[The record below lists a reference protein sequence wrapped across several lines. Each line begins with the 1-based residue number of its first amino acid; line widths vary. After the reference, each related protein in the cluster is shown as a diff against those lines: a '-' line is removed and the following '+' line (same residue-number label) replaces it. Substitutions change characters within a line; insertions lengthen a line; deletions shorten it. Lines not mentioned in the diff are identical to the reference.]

1 MSAPLNWLA
10 ALALALV
17 LGASYLLDGPSDT
30 QAAQDVA
37 DEAEYAAALSDGDAA
52 MCAKFGRNPHW
63 TPAGDLVCRVP
74 ASTRPLQEARL

>member
-1 MSAPLNWLA
+1 MTAPLNWLA

-37 DEAEYAAALSDGDAA
+37 DEAEYAAALADGGAA
-52 MCAKFGRNPHW
+52 KCATFGRSPHW
-63 TPAGDLVCRVP
+63 TPEGDLVCRVP
-74 ASTRPLQEARL
+74 ASARHLQEARL